1 MGAGA
6 SAEPR
11 PRPQPRI
18 IRLGQG
24 NHGNFILLDGRA
36 RAQPQMI
43 IHRNG
48 TLVANN
54 GTTNGLSLQPG
65 SSLAILA
72 ALAASELR
80 LQAALERTEAARRVA
95 EAQEPKGPP
104 PASAATLANLPVQ
117 PARADELSGEN
128 STCCVCLE
136 ALSEGDEVAKLP
148 CGHVYHPGCVKDW
161 LIKHCTCPNCRYELP
176 TDDASF
182 EEGRAERMSKRR
194 PRCSMSQLF
203 RKSMSELRAL
213 LPVDSD
219 VPGEKRDL
227 VRRVV
232 EAGVVDVY
240 DTEDDVVVMDESDL
254 RDWSV
259 KRLKA
264 LMDDLGVEKD
274 ECIEKDDLVAAL
286 FASGRVVA
294 SPAKDSD
301 VPPLEPSPEPSD
313 AVDAA
318 A

>member
-1 MGAGA
+1 
-6 SAEPR
+6 
-11 PRPQPRI
+11 
-18 IRLGQG
+18 
-24 NHGNFILLDGRA
+24 
-36 RAQPQMI
+36 
-43 IHRNG
+43 
-48 TLVANN
+48 
-54 GTTNGLSLQPG
+54 
-65 SSLAILA
+65 
-72 ALAASELR
+72 
-80 LQAALERTEAARRVA
+80 
-95 EAQEPKGPP
+95 
-104 PASAATLANLPVQ
+104 
-117 PARADELSGEN
+117 
-128 STCCVCLE
+128 
-136 ALSEGDEVAKLP
+136 
-148 CGHVYHPGCVKDW
+148 
-161 LIKHCTCPNCRYELP
+161 
-176 TDDASF
+176 
-182 EEGRAERMSKRR
+182 MSKRR

-264 LMDDLGVEKD
+264 LMDDLGVED
-274 ECIEKDDLVAAL
+274 DACVEKDDLVAAL

-294 SPAKDSD
+294 SPAKNDE
-301 VPPLEPSPEPSD
+301 VPSIESSPEPSD

>member
-1 MGAGA
+1 
-6 SAEPR
+6 
-11 PRPQPRI
+11 
-18 IRLGQG
+18 
-24 NHGNFILLDGRA
+24 
-36 RAQPQMI
+36 
-43 IHRNG
+43 
-48 TLVANN
+48 
-54 GTTNGLSLQPG
+54 
-65 SSLAILA
+65 
-72 ALAASELR
+72 
-80 LQAALERTEAARRVA
+80 
-95 EAQEPKGPP
+95 
-104 PASAATLANLPVQ
+104 
-117 PARADELSGEN
+117 
-128 STCCVCLE
+128 
-136 ALSEGDEVAKLP
+136 
-148 CGHVYHPGCVKDW
+148 
-161 LIKHCTCPNCRYELP
+161 
-176 TDDASF
+176 
-182 EEGRAERMSKRR
+182 
-194 PRCSMSQLF
+194 MSQLF

-294 SPAKDSD
+294 SPAKDA
-301 VPPLEPSPEPSD
+301 PIEPSPEEPE